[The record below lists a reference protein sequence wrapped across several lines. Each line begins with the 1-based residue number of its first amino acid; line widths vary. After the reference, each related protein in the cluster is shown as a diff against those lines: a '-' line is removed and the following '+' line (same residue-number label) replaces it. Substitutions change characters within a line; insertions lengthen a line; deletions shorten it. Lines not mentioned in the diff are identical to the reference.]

1 LASKA
6 SLVYE
11 FASAQLLFLEIG
23 VDQSADELSAGALH
37 AGDDGTNAIRNG
49 TIKVSRNGNILL
61 WWSGFQ
67 G

>member
-1 LASKA
+1 M
-6 SLVYE
+6 
-11 FASAQLLFLEIG
+11 
-23 VDQSADELSAGALH
+23 DQSADELSAGALH